1 MISQGFSQTLGI
13 SYQAVILDPVKP
25 QPTADNIQ
33 GGVLVNQAVKL
44 QFTIL
49 NEKDEEE
56 YQEYHS
62 TSTDGYGMINVV
74 IGQGLSPTEYVFQDI
89 NWNGLIKKLRVEI
102 NFSGSAEFT
111 LLSEQLLT
119 YMPHPINDEALQAIL
134 LLQAEQNSIKEDIL
148 ELTINSSPKGDSVD
162 FLNIPS
168 HILPDT
174 DNKYSIGS
182 PDRRWAGI
190 HVGPGSVYITDKFL
204 GTEAEITAENGS
216 IQING
221 ANQLRVGKLRFVDN
235 LVESSDLI
243 TDIQIGDLEATAN
256 LVLNRNVVLG
266 EKKRLIFQDGSI
278 QATAPVNPDWNAVGG
293 LGQIL
298 NKPDLLEGI
307 TGPKGDTGAAGS
319 TGQKGDTGDLGPVGD
334 TGATGPKGDTGATG
348 IPGMKG
354 ATGATGIAGSIGL
367 KGDIGATG
375 PTGNTGVVGPAG
387 AIGNTG
393 AAGAIGPNG
402 NTGAVGPTGAI
413 GITGNTGAAG
423 LTGLN
428 GITGAIGPIGPNGS
442 SGAVG
447 PTGLIGITGNMGVAG
462 PMGPNGNTGG
472 VGPIGP
478 NGNTGAVGPTG
489 PIGIPG
495 NTGAT
500 GPIGPNGITGAIG
513 PIGPNGNTGAV
524 GPTGGIGITGNT
536 GATGLTGPNGI
547 SGAVGPTGPIG
558 IPGNTG
564 ATGPIGPNGNPGPI
578 GPTGNTGLTG
588 PPGPSGEYLEIA
600 VQEGDP
606 ILDMTKQVF
615 ILDDREWNLPDA
627 KEGKI
632 CYFVLKTGG
641 TPGNIIVFVENLR
654 ILDGIVTGGGRAP
667 RITGT
672 SVKANAKWQPFV
684 FTQYEYGLAT
694 LVTAVFIEGAWSV
707 SQGSID

>member
-243 TDIQIGDLEATAN
+243 TDIQIGDLTATAN
-256 LVLNRNVVLG
+256 IVLNRNVVLG

-278 QATAPVNPDWNAVGG
+278 QVTASVNPDWNAVSG

-298 NKPDLLEGI
+298 NKPDLLVGV
-307 TGPKGDTGAAGS
+307 TGPKGDIGATGS
-319 TGQKGDTGDLGPVGD
+319 TGQKGDTGDLGPVGN
-334 TGATGPKGDTGATG
+334 TGATGPKGDVGS
-348 IPGMKG
+348 
-354 ATGATGIAGSIGL
+354 TGIAGSMGL
-367 KGDIGATG
+367 KGDTGATG
-375 PTGNTGVVGPAG
+375 PTGLS
-387 AIGNTG
+387 GNLG
-393 AAGAIGPNG
+393 AAGPIGPNG

-413 GITGNTGAAG
+413 GITGNAGATG
-423 LTGLN
+423 LT
-428 GITGAIGPIGPNGS
+428 
-442 SGAVG
+442 
-447 PTGLIGITGNMGVAG
+447 
-462 PMGPNGNTGG
+462 GPNGNTGT
-472 VGPIGP
+472 VGPTGAIGITGDTGATGLTGP

-489 PIGIPG
+489 AIGITG
-495 NTGAT
+495 DTGAT
-500 GPIGPNGITGAIG
+500 GPIGPI
-513 PIGPNGNTGAV
+513 
-524 GPTGGIGITGNT
+524 
-536 GATGLTGPNGI
+536 
-547 SGAVGPTGPIG
+547 
-558 IPGNTG
+558 
-564 ATGPIGPNGNPGPI
+564 GNPGPV
-578 GPTGNTGLTG
+578 GPTGNTGITG
-588 PPGPSGEYLEIA
+588 PAGPSGEYLEIA
-600 VQEGDP
+600 VQEGNS

-632 CYFVLKTGG
+632 CYFVIKTGG
-641 TPGNIIVFVENLR
+641 TPINITVIVENLR
-654 ILDGIVTGGGRAP
+654 KLDGIVTGGRT
-667 RITGT
+667 RISGT
-672 SVKANAKWQPFV
+672 SVKTNVKWQPFV
-684 FTQYEYGLAT
+684 FSQYEYGLAT